1 MECLLCQTPHSAAFK
16 VVKKPERSY
25 YHCAQCDLIF
35 MNPKERLDAAQEKA
49 RYDFHQNEDMK
60 GYRAFLEPLVKDVE
74 QFAKNAKREPSDVSV
89 LDYGCGPTA
98 FLGNWFTEKSFRVTN
113 YDLYYFPDQDS
124 LKKSYH
130 VITSTEVWE
139 HLYDPRAELVKMIKM
154 LKTGGIL
161 AVMTS
166 SHKGEAAFHDWY
178 YRRDLTHVT
187 FFSEKTMKWIADHFN
202 LQLIKGRSPYWI
214 FQKWDAQTPS

>member
-1 MECLLCQTPHSAAFK
+1 MDCLLCQAPHTAPFK
-16 VVKKPERSY
+16 VIKKPEKSY
-25 YHCAQCDLIF
+25 FHCAFCDLIF
-35 MNPKERLDAAQEKA
+35 MNPSDRLSAEQEKA

-74 QFAKNAKREPSDVSV
+74 QYTKNARRDPFDTSV
-89 LDYGCGPTA
+89 LDFGCGPTA
-98 FLGNWFTEKSFRVTN
+98 FLGNWLTERNFRVTN
-113 YDLYYFPDQDS
+113 YDLFYHPDQDA
-124 LKKSYH
+124 LRKSYN
-130 VITSTEVWE
+130 VVTSTEVWE
-139 HLYDPRAELVKMIKM
+139 HLHEPRIEIVKM
-154 LKTGGIL
+154 LKMLKPGGIM

-202 LQLIKGRSPYWI
+202 LQLIKARSPYWI
-214 FQKWDAQTPS
+214 FQKTEAPAL